1 VDVRYR
7 TGFWQGRPLKT
18 RMTELAVALD
28 AMARARGA
36 WVRLHYVYPY
46 PHVDEV
52 IARMTDDPAK
62 GGLLPYLDVPFQHAS
77 PRILKL
83 MKRPANTEGTL
94 RRIEAWRAARPD
106 LVLRSTFIAGF
117 PGETEREF
125 EELLSFLEA
134 AELDRVGCFAYSPV
148 DGAAA
153 NALPDPV
160 PAALKEE
167 RRARFMAVQAR
178 ISARRLA
185 LRVGATMTVLV
196 DGHEGR
202 TALARSAADA
212 PEIDG
217 VVRVAASGG
226 LAVGEFARVTI
237 TGASR
242 HDLRAKIAIRPG
254 D

>member
-1 VDVRYR
+1 
-7 TGFWQGRPLKT
+7 
-18 RMTELAVALD
+18 
-28 AMARARGA
+28 
-36 WVRLHYVYPY
+36 
-46 PHVDEV
+46 
-52 IARMTDDPAK
+52 MTDDPAK

-83 MKRPANTEGTL
+83 MKRPANAEGTL

-125 EELLSFLEA
+125 EELLAFLEA

-217 VVRVAASGG
+217 VVRIAVGGG

-242 HDLRAKIAIRPG
+242 HDLRAKIAG
-254 D
+254 